1 MNTIGDW
8 NDRNGYKIKV
18 TENVNLSFS
27 GYDMVDHTLAL
38 DAGWNLIPVISSSN
52 VSADALFGSLGN
64 NLIIAKEVA
73 GSHVYWPGEGVE
85 SLENLNPGKSYL
97 VKMEAPATIT
107 FPQAKT
113 NLVKTTLRESSKLK
127 STSWESCIPTGNSHV
142 ISIPA
147 TALGDPLIQP
157 GDFILAYT
165 STGICAGQIEL
176 TDLSQNYALVLFG
189 DDSLTSMEDGFFA
202 AGEIHLRLYSTYT
215 SWEWG
220 FEVIYDDL
228 FPDDGQ
234 FVNEGL
240 SKVGIMWVI
249 TGIEENQGA
258 AVQISPN
265 PASEKTTIS
274 GIEKWPVNIQI
285 VDVKGQQVI
294 SINNLNRNEVDVSGL
309 KDGLYF
315 IRITSNDWSVVRK
328 LVVK

>member
-1 MNTIGDW
+1 M
-8 NDRNGYKIKV
+8 
-18 TENVNLSFS
+18 E
-27 GYDMVDHTLAL
+27 
-38 DAGWNLIPVISSSN
+38 
-52 VSADALFGSLGN
+52 
-64 NLIIAKEVA
+64 
-73 GSHVYWPGEGVE
+73 EG
-85 SLENLNPGKSYL
+85 
-97 VKMEAPATIT
+97 
-107 FPQAKT
+107 
-113 NLVKTTLRESSKLK
+113 
-127 STSWESCIPTGNSHV
+127 
-142 ISIPA
+142 
-147 TALGDPLIQP
+147 
-157 GDFILAYT
+157 FI
-165 STGICAGQIEL
+165 
-176 TDLSQNYALVLFG
+176 
-189 DDSLTSMEDGFFA
+189 A